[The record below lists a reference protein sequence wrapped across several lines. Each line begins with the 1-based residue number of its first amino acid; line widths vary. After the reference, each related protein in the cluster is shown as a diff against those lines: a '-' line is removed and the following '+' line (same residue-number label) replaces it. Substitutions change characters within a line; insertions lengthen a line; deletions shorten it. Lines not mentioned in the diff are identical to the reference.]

1 MPDIKMPD
9 GAVVSFPDDMPP
21 EQIKALILTRFPD
34 AGKDM
39 FPDQF
44 MQNAPGQM
52 AQAQADA
59 DPRLS
64 LPAPTLGERG
74 LAFSSAAINGV
85 PIAGPWLYDN
95 ATNLKA
101 KMYGSTPE
109 QMKLEASR
117 AQELDPL
124 SRDAGAVT
132 GNVLPFA
139 GAGMFGPTS
148 RMLGF
153 TGADL
158 GPGAGFMTKLG
169 DFGARTALSGTSMY
183 GINFADQMA
192 RGASP
197 MEAAQNSTIP
207 AAISAAVPALGV
219 AAKGLGIGANWM
231 LGGVPGKAVS
241 AANPRATAERMV
253 GKAYGSDVA
262 RGGALDDGLDA
273 WATGNGMPIT
283 NLDRGGAAT
292 RSLARTASNASPDA
306 KGLLDASMDR
316 GIPSMRAANF
326 VTQLVG
332 GSADDIALRQGI
344 QDTGRVTNK
353 VAYDAA
359 YAAPEAQS
367 IWTPRLQQLTASPEF
382 TAAMREAETTGKTF
396 AALNGGKPVQYPFTF
411 NPDGTIA
418 GMKPGVT
425 PSLQFWD
432 QVQRNLRSKAES
444 FPRGGE
450 DAARLNQLRAA
461 LNNDL
466 DAAVPAFGN
475 ARRGAAGFFGA
486 EDALDAGR
494 QFALQPRNLPEAKAA
509 YAKFSD
515 AEKKA
520 FGIGWASSITDKLK
534 SGADS
539 YAIIKQVFESP
550 ANRELAELALGSPF
564 KVQQLKAYT
573 TVEAIMEQSK
583 RALQGNST
591 TVAQIAALGGASAT
605 TGGFGWMTGD
615 WRPLMLTAGVA
626 GARFLG
632 RNIDQKVMNEV
643 ATLLTSSDKAALN
656 KLVTNAAM
664 SPQWSLALQAI
675 LKGTAIGVGAASS
688 QTALAE
694 GPRRAQ

>member
-34 AGKDM
+34 AGKGM

-52 AQAQADA
+52 ADAQAQS

-64 LPAPTLGERG
+64 MPQPTPQQTAE
-74 LAFSSAAINGV
+74 AFSSAAINGV
-85 PIAGPWLYDN
+85 PIAGPWLYDQ
-95 ATNLKA
+95 ATNLKSA
-101 KMYGSTPE
+101 VHGVPPE
-109 QMKLEASR
+109 QLKAEAQTSQER
-117 AQELDPL
+117 APVFAA
-124 SRDAGAVT
+124 AGSVT
-132 GNVLPFA
+132 GNILPFA
-139 GAGMFGPTS
+139 GLGMFGPTS

-158 GPGAGFMTKLG
+158 GPGASLAAKAG
-169 DFGARTALSGTSMY
+169 DFGMRTALGGGSMY

-197 MEAAQNSTIP
+197 MEAAQSSTIP
-207 AAISAAVPALGV
+207 AAVSAAVPALGV
-219 AAKGLGIGANWM
+219 AAKGLGLGLNWM
-231 LGGVPGKAVS
+231 AGGIPGKLAA
-241 AANPRATAERMV
+241 AANPERAAGRMLSNSLGADARNGTAMT
-253 GKAYGSDVA
+253 
-262 RGGALDDGLDA
+262 GALDN
-273 WATGNGMPIT
+273 WATSNGMPIT
-283 NLDRGGAAT
+283 NLDRGGSVT
-292 RSLARTASNASPDA
+292 RSLARTASNVSPEA
-306 KGLLDASMDR
+306 KATLDASMDR
-316 GIPSMRAANF
+316 GIPSARASNF

-332 GSADDIALRQGI
+332 GSADDLSLRQGLRD
-344 QDTGRVTNK
+344 QARLVNDP
-353 VAYDAA
+353 AYRAA
-359 YAAPEAQS
+359 YSSPAAQS
-367 IWTPRLQQLTASPEF
+367 IWDKDLAGMFQSQEFYNAVKGAESIGRTRAAGSGGTAVKSPF
-382 TAAMREAETTGKTF
+382 
-396 AALNGGKPVQYPFTF
+396 VF
-411 NPDGTIA
+411 NADGSVS
-418 GMKPGVT
+418 MKPGVT
-425 PSLQFWD
+425 PTLEFWD
-432 QVQRNLRSKAES
+432 KVKVGLDRQIQALKPTEGEAISDLTQLKQRLVGILDSRVPEYQT
-444 FPRGGE
+444 
-450 DAARLNQLRAA
+450 ARA
-461 LNNDL
+461 
-466 DAAVPAFGN
+466 
-475 ARRGAAGFFGA
+475 GASMFFGA

-494 QFALQPRNLPEAKAA
+494 NFALQPRNLPEAKAA

-539 YAIIKQVFESP
+539 YAIIKQTFESP
-550 ANRELAELALGSPF
+550 ANRELAALALGSDF

-591 TVAQIAALGGASAT
+591 TAQQLLYAGAGATSGGY
-605 TGGFGWMTGD
+605 GWMTGD
-615 WRPLMLTAGVA
+615 WKPLMLTAGVA

-643 ATLLTSSDKAALN
+643 ASLLTSSDKAALN

-675 LKGTAIGVGAASS
+675 LKGTAVGSAAAMSQGPLAASV
-688 QTALAE
+688 
-694 GPRRAQ
+694 GP